1 MAVFP
6 LENGVFSGTLLRFNV
21 RGYVY
26 IWSLIFTMFKFFVHV
41 RHACPLWVCLC
52 VLVVR
57 IHYTFIW
64 GNGEM
69 GFRGNGRLGETGN
82 LGKREYKQECKRLL
96 KWPLHFG

>member
-26 IWSLIFTMFKFFVHV
+26 IWSLIFSMFKFF
-41 RHACPLWVCLC
+41 CGVCLC

-57 IHYTFIW
+57 VRYDLCVLIAIYAYSLYIYLGEW
-64 GNGEM
+64 GNGIYGEWEM
-69 GFRGNGRLGETGN
+69 G
-82 LGKREYKQECKRLL
+82 Y
-96 KWPLHFG
+96 

>member
-26 IWSLIFTMFKFFVHV
+26 IWSLIFSMFKFFVCIIHV
-41 RHACPLWVCLC
+41 HCICYSLHMLLIVGALRFMRARRVCLWVCMC
-52 VLVVR
+52 VLVR

-64 GNGEM
+64 GEW
-69 GFRGNGRLGETGN
+69 GNGI
-82 LGKREYKQECKRLL
+82 
-96 KWPLHFG
+96 

>member
-26 IWSLIFTMFKFFVHV
+26 IWSLIFSMFKFFVHV
-41 RHACPLWVCLC
+41 HYACPLWVCLC
-52 VLVVR
+52 VLVMRV
-57 IHYTFIW
+57 HCTFIW

-69 GFRGNGRLGETGN
+69 GFRGNGRLGEAGV
-82 LGKREYKQECKRLL
+82 
-96 KWPLHFG
+96 

>member
-26 IWSLIFTMFKFFVHV
+26 IWSLIFSMFKFFVHV
-41 RHACPLWVCLC
+41 HWCVAIYACSSCASVYSLYIYL
-52 VLVVR
+52 
-57 IHYTFIW
+57 

-69 GFRGNGRLGETGN
+69 GFRGMGNELLNGLIRGN
-82 LGKREYKQECKRLL
+82 GSMGRSVSNLVIK
-96 KWPLHFG
+96 